1 MDNEKFQIALENFNP
16 VLVTDQLAAL
26 NAKREAFV
34 TYFTPEHI
42 EGMPIEEYTIG
53 YGNNGKHNFCYDLEH
68 TLRGL
73 GSIRGGSSKKF
84 GVWYSAKENSY
95 SHAKKYGSA
104 QNAYEQI
111 RKNILDLLVAGE
123 ADDIKAI
130 IQIPLALVFKGKI
143 LSTYYPEKYLNIF
156 TAEHLDYFL
165 KSLDI
170 TDPADSVEEKRV
182 LLTKF
187 KNNHPVMKDWSLQ
200 CFSHFLYEGY
210 PKSPDNHMVEDIRF
224 KKYRDFILKCTMS
237 AKSVN
242 NYTDFRR
249 INECLQE
256 IYPNSELTILDIDTT
271 EEFAEIQK
279 QLENNDTFNN
289 NCQQVLS
296 AIAVQTVGYAL
307 AKQNPDYAIKESLI
321 PLLSDAFR
329 NSEHTLWNTNI
340 DVLENSTTSN
350 DICFPDNF
358 KVSQLNNIFNIQS
371 KGNIT
376 AETRGALCPI
386 ILEPNEDFFIDKF
399 GYSVLEFCDLILP
412 KIIQEDLENVQLI
425 CVEYSA
431 ACDFCQSKE
440 RTCKYL
446 LGMAIS
452 SDLFNAK
459 TNRGRS
465 KLKES
470 ILRIRGIYDIQD
482 QEKIILFNLNFSFT
496 LPKSIM
502 RNLIGNP
509 LFCFQKEMMDMIGHA
524 YASHHSRIGIT
535 TFEN

>member
-1 MDNEKFQIALENFNP
+1 MLTESNRIIMVDDHEEDLLKLSNVFYNKGIGCKKFIYDSFYSNPLKGVRMLFLDINLNNAQSEQQRNSTLQDAITHYIHEDNGPYILVLWTSNTEWIASFKTFVTRDNNENFIKHSPFYITNIDKTEFYNEQNSFDDKICSIFGESA
-16 VLVTDQLAAL
+16 VKLI
-26 NAKREAFV
+26 F
-34 TYFTPEHI
+34 
-42 EGMPIEEYTIG
+42 EYENIMSNVVDSTITKLIDLIPR
-53 YGNNGKHNFCYDLEH
+53 GN
-68 TLRGL
+68 
-73 GSIRGGSSKKF
+73 
-84 GVWYSAKENSY
+84 VW
-95 SHAKKYGSA
+95 
-104 QNAYEQI
+104 
-111 RKNILDLLVAGE
+111 
-123 ADDIKAI
+123 
-130 IQIPLALVFKGKI
+130 
-143 LSTYYPEKYLNIF
+143 
-156 TAEHLDYFL
+156 
-165 KSLDI
+165 
-170 TDPADSVEEKRV
+170 
-182 LLTKF
+182 
-187 KNNHPVMKDWSLQ
+187 
-200 CFSHFLYEGY
+200 
-210 PKSPDNHMVEDIRF
+210 
-224 KKYRDFILKCTMS
+224 
-237 AKSVN
+237 
-242 NYTDFRR
+242 
-249 INECLQE
+249 
-256 IYPNSELTILDIDTT
+256 
-271 EEFAEIQK
+271 
-279 QLENNDTFNN
+279 ENNDTFDN

-296 AIAVQTVGYAL
+296 AIAVHTMGYAL
-307 AKQNPDYAIKESLI
+307 AKQNPDYAIKEALI

-329 NSEHTLWNTNI
+329 NFEHTLWNTNI
-340 DVLENSTTSN
+340 DILENSTTSD

-399 GYSVLEFCDLILP
+399 GYSVLEFCNLIIP
-412 KIIQEDLENVQLI
+412 KIIQEDLENIQLI

-431 ACDFCQSKE
+431 ACDFCQNKE

-452 SDLFNAK
+452 PDLFNTK
-459 TNRGRS
+459 TKRGRS

-535 TFEN
+535 TFEK